1 MKLKH
6 ILLIFMLSAFSTNAE
21 AQLLKKLKKKINQVT
36 KIDKSDTTQGSNN
49 SALEKNTEE
58 KKAFYTSD
66 VVIQLV
72 ENGKTNQTQY
82 FDSDAVAVKLED
94 TKQPKPGFVDSEG
107 FMYVYKDGEYTK
119 SSLIAVQSQ
128 GLMAPTMMIEA
139 YKLPPEP
146 FMAKYQKQTDI
157 GMTANPFNGIV
168 EFAFIYKPDDFR
180 YDDFNEIPQKIKG
193 KTYTKFEFLNEPGY
207 EGSYV
212 LFDDQDR
219 LVEIFTKMSENAE
232 MMTGFGSNGPKGE
245 SSLKYDYKSVEVNL
259 PYAREVKAAGQGLM
273 EGVMENIVKGGK
285 QPKEDIDEEDYDT
298 SEEKGMT
305 KRMRSTLRNHKVT
318 SKDLKDRY
326 EFDWELETE
335 MQLNNKRKE
344 VIQMVFLINKSANY
358 QATKMIMEDT
368 KNEGVSTMLF
378 DMDLK
383 SMVMFMEAQGQKF
396 LQIHPI
402 PDPVETKELMNT
414 YKITDLPSK
423 TIIGYNCKGL
433 QLEDDKYIMK
443 VYHTSEAE
451 IKLSNFLNFGNQ
463 NQKMGMPNIDSKVV
477 EQFSN
482 GLLLEMDIIDKKKS
496 KNNVNIIAKSLKNNK
511 TSIEKVEYQTMDFF
525 SGGQM
530 LKKTKN

>member
-1 MKLKH
+1 MKIKH
-6 ILLIFMLSAFSTNAE
+6 LVFLIVCFSVFSNSE

-36 KIDKSDTTQGSNN
+36 EIDKSETTKGSNN
-49 SALEKNTEE
+49 SALEKNTKE

-66 VVIQLV
+66 VVVQLV

-82 FDSDAVAVKLED
+82 FDADAIAVKLED
-94 TKQPKPGFVDSEG
+94 KKQPKPGFMDSEG
-107 FMYVYKDGEYTK
+107 FMYVYKDGAYTK
-119 SSLIAVQSQ
+119 SAIVSVQSQ

-146 FMAKYQKQTDI
+146 FMTQYQKQTDI
-157 GMTANPFNGIV
+157 GMTANPFNGII

-193 KTYTKFEFLNEPGY
+193 RTYTKFEFLNAPGY

-232 MMTGFGSNGPKGE
+232 MMTGFGSNGTKGE

-285 QPKEDIDEEDYDT
+285 QPKENIDEDDYDT
-298 SEEKGMT
+298 SEQKGMT
-305 KRMRSTLRNHKVT
+305 KRMRNTLKNHKVT
-318 SKDLKDRY
+318 SADLPDRY

-358 QATKMIMEDT
+358 QGTRMIMEDT
-368 KNEGVSTMLF
+368 KDMGTSTMLF

-383 SMVMFMEAQGQKF
+383 SMVMFMEGQGQKF
-396 LQIHPI
+396 MQVHPI
-402 PDPVETKELMNT
+402 PDSGKSEGNLNQYNITK
-414 YKITDLPSK
+414 LPSK
-423 TIIGYNCKGL
+423 TIIGFKSEGL
-433 QLEDDKYIMK
+433 QLEDDRYIMK
-443 VYHTSEAE
+443 VYHTSEAG
-451 IKLSNFLNFGNQ
+451 LTLANFMNFGS
-463 NQKMGMPNIDSKVV
+463 QKPSDFPNMDSRVMQ
-477 EQFSN
+477 QFSS
-482 GLLLEMDIIDKKKS
+482 GLILEMDIVDKKKA
-496 KNNVNIIAKSLKNNK
+496 KNNVNIIAKSLKNKK
-511 TSIEKVEYQTMDFF
+511 TSIEKADYQAMDFF

-530 LKKTKN
+530 LKKNKN